1 MNLKTR
7 SARAFKNFVNILVVV
22 YKTTLENLQDFA
34 QSENGNP
41 SGKSSNA
48 PFSRFAERKDPAPF
62 KTANYRALRMKYSGE
77 TEVPFFFKR
86 CFPRY
91 SCRDSLIKSVA
102 ERK

>member
-62 KTANYRALRMKYSGE
+62 KTANISRATHEILRRNGSS
-77 TEVPFFFKR
+77 FLF
-86 CFPRY
+86 
-91 SCRDSLIKSVA
+91 
-102 ERK
+102 